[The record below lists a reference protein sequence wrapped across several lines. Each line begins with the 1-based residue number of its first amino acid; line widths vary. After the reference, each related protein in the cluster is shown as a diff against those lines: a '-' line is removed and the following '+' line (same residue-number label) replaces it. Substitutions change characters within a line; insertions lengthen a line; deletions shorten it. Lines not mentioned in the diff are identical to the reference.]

1 VRVEAGDPSGPDDVL
16 VVGGEDHKVGQSPE
30 HGDPFARLEQWAR
43 ATFGPLGAVVSQW
56 SGQVQEPTDGLA
68 FIGRAPTKGDDVY
81 VITGDSGMGL
91 THGTLGARLVAD
103 LVLGRANE
111 WAELYD
117 PNRKPLHSL
126 VTFAQENLNTAV
138 QFGQALMPGDTDDVS
153 TIAPGGGAVVRKGL
167 AKLAVFRDEHGQL
180 HTCSAVCPH
189 LKAIVQWN
197 PIERSWDCPAHG
209 SRFTATG
216 ELLVGPATDDLKP
229 E

>member
-1 VRVEAGDPSGPDDVL
+1 M
-16 VVGGEDHKVGQSPE
+16 
-30 HGDPFARLEQWAR
+30 
-43 ATFGPLGAVVSQW
+43 
-56 SGQVQEPTDGLA
+56 
-68 FIGRAPTKGDDVY
+68 GRD
-81 VITGDSGMGL
+81 
-91 THGTLGARLVAD
+91 
-103 LVLGRANE
+103 NE

-126 VTFAQENLNTAV
+126 GTYAQENLDTAM
-138 QFGQALMPGDTDDVS
+138 QFAEALTPGDTDDVAS
-153 TIAPGGGAVVRKGL
+153 IAAGGGAVIRKRL
-167 AKLAVFRDEHGQL
+167 AKLAVFRDEDGQL

-216 ELLVGPATDDLKP
+216 ELLVGPATDDLKK